1 MKPTCDVAIVGAG
14 PYGLSLAAH
23 LGAAGVTYRIF
34 GKPMQFWQDHVP
46 PRTFLKSDGNSSDLI
61 DPAAALPVS
70 AYYTQRDGSF
80 SLRKPIAVEA
90 FANYGETFQ
99 KRFVP
104 ALDTRNIAGITQA
117 GGAYRLTTIDGESF
131 AARRVVLAVG
141 INDFRF
147 IPDMFA
153 RLGREFVSHSA
164 QFGPV
169 DKLAGRRVAVIGS
182 GASAIDVAAVAH
194 EAGADVT
201 ILSSREKI
209 VFHPPPVDPKWHDR
223 FLHPD
228 TGIGAG
234 WSKWLYVNG
243 QDVFRLLPASVRM
256 SIVNRALGPSP
267 GWFMKD
273 RIEGHVPVLSRRVPT
288 GASVDAGH
296 VKIDMPEGP
305 FVADH
310 VVTATGF
317 HVDMNRL
324 AYIDP
329 ALRAAIRTVQGAP
342 VLSWNFQTSLPGFYV
357 TGPAA
362 AFNFGPVMRF
372 VYGAGFATPRLATH
386 LIRAAT
392 SRANAVTAIQAPEL
406 VPAR

>member
-1 MKPTCDVAIVGAG
+1 MSICDVAIVGAG

-23 LGAAGVTYRIF
+23 LGAAGVSFRIF
-34 GKPMQFWQDHVP
+34 GKPMQFWQEHVP

-61 DPAAALPVS
+61 DPAAALRVS
-70 AYYTQRDGSF
+70 AYYTERDGSF
-80 SLRKPIAVEA
+80 TLRKPIAVEA
-90 FANYGETFQ
+90 FADYGHTFQ

-104 ALDTRNIAGITQA
+104 GLDTRNIAGIAQN
-117 GGAYRLTTIDGESF
+117 GDAYRLITVDGESF
-131 AARRVVLAVG
+131 SARRVVLAVG

-147 IPDMFA
+147 MPDMFA
-153 RLGREFVSHSA
+153 RLGRQFVSHSA
-164 QFGPV
+164 AFGPV

-182 GASAIDVAAVAH
+182 GASAIDVAATAH

-209 VFHPPPVDPKWHDR
+209 VFHPPPAEPKWHDR

-243 QDVFRLLPASVRM
+243 PDAFRLLPARIRM
-256 SIVNRALGPSP
+256 SIVSRALGPSP

-288 GASVDAGH
+288 GATIVAGR

-324 AYIDP
+324 AFIDP
-329 ALRAAIRTVQGAP
+329 AMRAAIRTFQGAP
-342 VLSWNFQTSLPGFYV
+342 VLSWNFQTSVPGLYV

-362 AFNFGPVMRF
+362 AFDFGPVMRF
-372 VYGAGFATPRLATH
+372 VYGAGFAIPRLAAH
-386 LIRAAT
+386 LIRVADRGAQT
-392 SRANAVTAIQAPEL
+392 
-406 VPAR
+406 VPALQAAELAPAG

>member
-23 LGAAGVTYRIF
+23 LGAAGVAYCIF
-34 GKPMQFWQDHVP
+34 GKPMQFWHDHVP
-46 PRTFLKSDGNSSDLI
+46 PGTFLKSDGNSSDLI
-61 DPAAALPVS
+61 DPAGALPVS
-70 AYYTQRDGSF
+70 AYYRERDGSF

-90 FANYGETFQ
+90 FADYGETFQ
-99 KRFVP
+99 RRFVP
-104 ALDTRNIAGITQA
+104 GLDTRNIASITQTD
-117 GGAYRLTTIDGESF
+117 GVYRLATGDGESF
-131 AARRVVLAVG
+131 SARRVVLAVG

-147 IPDMFA
+147 VPEIFA
-153 RLGREFVSHSA
+153 RLGRQFVSHSA
-164 QFGPV
+164 EFGPL

-182 GASAIDVAAVAH
+182 GASAVDVAATAH

-209 VFHPPPVDPKWHDR
+209 VFHPPPVAPKWRDP

-243 QDVFRLLPASVRM
+243 PDAFRLLPANIRM
-256 SIVNRALGPSP
+256 SIVSRALGPSP

-273 RIEGHVPVLSRRVPT
+273 RIEGHVPVLSRRVPE
-288 GASVDAGH
+288 GAALEAGK
-296 VKIDMPEGP
+296 VRIDMKQGP
-305 FVADH
+305 FIADH
-310 VVTATGF
+310 IVTATGF
-317 HVDMNRL
+317 HVDVNRL
-324 AYIDP
+324 AFIAP
-329 ALRAAIRTVQGAP
+329 PLRAAIRTFQGAP

-372 VYGAGFATPRLATH
+372 VYGAGFATPRLAAH
-386 LIRAAT
+386 LARAAT
-392 SRANAVTAIQAPEL
+392 RRAGTVAAIQAGDL
-406 VPAR
+406 VPVR